1 MTFELDPDVRKAVQP
16 LLRRRPVETGC
27 KVSRCLD
34 GSLGVGYLL
43 LAGDLLL
50 FGDRRVG
57 EKPSIRAASIRA
69 IKSADVVEEGLDSYG
84 RIRFGGGENL
94 RVPLSL
100 FDMAAFR
107 AFAEELTDRIAD
119 LASSPAP
126 PEARK
131 RERDS
136 RPPAPFTTAEE
147 DRPKRPPPPKPPR
160 RRRPHT
166 KVKLGRVS
174 GSRCPH
180 CRRDLVWTRSH
191 DVVLEACLSCKGG
204 LLSTAAVAKLAHR
217 PDAHLAHLPPGVTR
231 CRGCS
236 ALARADDSFC
246 GECGAQL
253 GLDCP
258 ACRGTMRSVM
268 VGKVEVDLCG
278 SCAAVWLDKGEA
290 ARVAHGPPLG
300 RPCVGCSTPLKD
312 EGKAY
317 LSERGPLCE
326 RCYRSGEYDAWL
338 DRSARGDRRH
348 KSESHGRL
356 AYPEDRDSD
365 EFESIDGVDLLGEL
379 VESLMKGLVEGLD

>member
-1 MTFELDPDVRKAVQP
+1 MTFELDPDVRKAVEP

-57 EKPSIRAASIRA
+57 EKPSIRAASVRA
-69 IKSADVVEEGLDSYG
+69 IRSADVVEEGLDSFG
-84 RIRFGGGENL
+84 RIRFGGGETL
-94 RVPLSL
+94 AIPLSL

-107 AFAEELTDRIAD
+107 AFAEELADRAAD

-126 PEARK
+126 PEAR
-131 RERDS
+131 RRGEDS

-147 DRPKRPPPPKPPR
+147 DRPKRRPPPPQPPR
-160 RRRPHT
+160 RSRSRA
-166 KVKLGRVS
+166 KVKIGRVS

-180 CRRDLVWTRSH
+180 CRRDLVWTRRR
-191 DVVLEACLSCKGG
+191 DVVMEACLTCKGC
-204 LLSTAAVAKLAHR
+204 LISAAAVAQLARR
-217 PDAHLAHLPPGVTR
+217 PDARLAHLPPGVTR

-258 ACRGTMRSVM
+258 ACRGTMRTVM
-268 VGKVEVDLCG
+268 VGPVEVDLCG
-278 SCAAVWLDKGEA
+278 DCAAVWLDQGEA
-290 ARVAHGPPLG
+290 SRVADGPPLG
-300 RPCVGCSTPLKD
+300 RLCVGCSTPLQD
-312 EGKAY
+312 ANQSY

-326 RCYRSGEYDAWL
+326 RCYRSGEFADWN
-338 DRSARGDRRH
+338 DRKARDSHRPVRR
-348 KSESHGRL
+348 
-356 AYPEDRDSD
+356 DRDSD
-365 EFESIDGVDLLGEL
+365 DDDARRSRASSGLELLEEFVQALVD
-379 VESLMKGLVEGLD
+379 GLD